1 MFLKDCLCY
10 PIGWTEDTV
19 LELDS
24 ADCHPECPYQ
34 YDGIVYYQVTTV
46 ILPQLILAY
55 MMLLLAVP
63 LNSGDVSKS

>member
-1 MFLKDCLCY
+1 M
-10 PIGWTEDTV
+10 